1 MYDFELKKNVKFC
14 NRDVKVLNTD
24 LIFLYLEL
32 YFMIYKQ
39 NYVSYIIRNYYLK
52 NLNYHNNFFISFQII
67 LIEFDNS

>member
-1 MYDFELKKNVKFC
+1 
-14 NRDVKVLNTD
+14 
-24 LIFLYLEL
+24 
-32 YFMIYKQ
+32 MIYKQ